1 MRRSIA
7 LGGGAEFDLIRR
19 FLADADS
26 QASGSD
32 VSSRHVLVGP
42 GDDCAVL
49 RGGPF
54 AISVDMSV
62 EGVHFRRDWLSAE
75 EIGYRSAA
83 VAFSDLAAVAAEP
96 VAALVSIA
104 LQQADRDAFAPAVLR
119 GVQRAAAELGA
130 SVIGGDVART
140 SGPLTIDVVAI
151 GRTDDPVLRSSA
163 REGHELWV
171 TGELGGASAAVQAWT
186 AHARPDDAARAAFA
200 RPRARTREAHWLH
213 ERGVITALIDVSD
226 GIAGD
231 AAHIAAASRVQVA
244 IDAMSVPVH
253 AALRAQVADDRDAA
267 MQALRGGDDYELLF
281 TAAPGAVQAV
291 RAGFLESFGIPLTR
305 IGRIRAGQGVVL
317 LGSDGSAQPL
327 TTGGYDHFRESN
339 T

>member
-19 FLADADS
+19 FLADADT

-32 VSSRHVLVGP
+32 ASSRHVLVGP

-104 LQQADRDAFAPAVLR
+104 LQQADRDDFAPAVLR

-151 GRTDDPVLRSSA
+151 GHTDAPVLRSSA
-163 REGHELWV
+163 REGHVLWV

-186 AHARPDDAARAAFA
+186 AHATPDHAAREAYA
-200 RPRARTREAHWLH
+200 RPRARTREARWLH
-213 ERGVITALIDVSD
+213 ERGVIGAMIDVSD

-231 AAHIAAASRVQVA
+231 AAHIAAASDVLVE
-244 IDAMSVPVH
+244 IDSASLPVH
-253 AALRAQVADDRDAA
+253 AALRAQAKDEDDARSR
-267 MQALRGGDDYELLF
+267 ALRGGDDYELLF
-281 TAAPGAVQAV
+281 TAAPGAVEAV
-291 RAGFLESFGIPLTR
+291 RDEFMKSFDVPLTR
-305 IGRIRAGQGVVL
+305 IGRVRAGQGVVL